1 METENQHEGGGGGE
15 RQNQGFSDLK
25 SLPVGKENSGNC
37 VVSFSAC
44 GSRPHLQMDFV
55 VSLSALDHEE
65 VIIYTSYPVF
75 SRVVTTTRRT
85 LTTFYEVRVYHR
97 QVINLDSQ
105 DSQQKRRIKVISR
118 RKRHCRRSKK
128 RSLRQRNTSKAN
140 VIMMILSSRLRV

>member
-1 METENQHEGGGGGE
+1 MKGEGGGKAE

-44 GSRPHLQMDFV
+44 SSWPHLQMEFV
-55 VSLSALDHEE
+55 VSLSALEE

-97 QVINLDSQ
+97 QVIKLDSQ
-105 DSQQKRRIKVISR
+105 DSWQKRRIKVISR

-140 VIMMILSSRLRV
+140 VIMMILSSRWKV

>member
-1 METENQHEGGGGGE
+1 MKGGGGKAK

-44 GSRPHLQMDFV
+44 SSWPHLQMEFV
-55 VSLSALDHEE
+55 VSLSALEE

-85 LTTFYEVRVYHR
+85 RTLTTFYEVRVYHR
-97 QVINLDSQ
+97 QVIKLDSQ
-105 DSQQKRRIKVISR
+105 DSWQKRRIKVISR

-140 VIMMILSSRLRV
+140 VIMMILSSRWRV